1 MKPFLGIDLTTDK
14 KNEKFNGEE
23 FLVAVPSSAIT
34 QSYERFS
41 EKAEETIGKSKL
53 PLPLR
58 IGQGIFG
65 IVSAIVILGIIK
77 ALTRNDNISIA
88 QAYENVPW
96 IFWLGGIS
104 LLSWGVLKFI
114 SIRKEKNTF
123 DSDESKQTI
132 STLDSIGNEIYS
144 ELSVPSD
151 SKEIDILS
159 FFYKIKNNE
168 IKVCEKGL
176 QMTPYFNPVFNI
188 FTDSENLY
196 LANFEGKYA
205 FPLSSLVAI
214 RTVNKH
220 IRILG
225 WNKDEDF
232 NKGFYKQ
239 FKLTKGDYNCIHC
252 KSYYILEINHKN
264 ELWGLYIPIYELPIF
279 EELTGLKAD

>member
-14 KNEKFNGEE
+14 KNEKFNGKE
-23 FLVAVPSSAIT
+23 FLVAVPSSAMT
-34 QSYERFS
+34 QSYKRFS
-41 EKAEETIGKSKL
+41 EKAEETIDKSKL

-58 IGQGIFG
+58 IVQGIFG
-65 IVSAIVILGIIK
+65 IVSAIVILSLIK
-77 ALTRNDNISIA
+77 ALTKNDNISIA
-88 QAYENVPW
+88 LAYKNAPW
-96 IFWLGGIS
+96 IFWIGGIC
-104 LLSWGVLKFI
+104 LLAWGILKFI
-114 SIRKEKNTF
+114 SIRKVKATF
-123 DSDESKQTI
+123 GSEETKQTI
-132 STLDSIGNEIYS
+132 SSLDSIGNEIYS

-176 QMTPYFNPVFNI
+176 QIAPYFNPAFNI

-196 LANFEGKYA
+196 IANFEGKYA

-220 IRILG
+220 IQILG

-232 NKGFYKQ
+232 NKGIYKQ
-239 FKLTKGDYNCIHC
+239 FKLTKDDYDCIHC
-252 KSYYILEINHKN
+252 KNYYILEINYNN
-264 ELWGLYIPIYELPIF
+264 ELWGLYIPSYELPIF